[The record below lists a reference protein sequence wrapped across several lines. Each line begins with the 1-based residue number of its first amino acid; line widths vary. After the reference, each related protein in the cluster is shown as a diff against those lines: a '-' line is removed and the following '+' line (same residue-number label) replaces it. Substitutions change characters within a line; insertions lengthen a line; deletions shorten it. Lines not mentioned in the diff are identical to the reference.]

1 MKQKNMI
8 GAMTRRPIDEGS
20 WRFLTGD
27 EANIRRLADAVG
39 FKYTRDKNGQ
49 DFIHGATLTFIGKGG
64 KVARYLQ
71 GTRFNPAD
79 FEDTRIGGFRDA
91 DSIALYFNNGA
102 VDLGVVQDGILL
114 VTGETLEQVQ
124 QRVLGPDLEGNAL
137 FTEAPAWWTV
147 SLRGGLNINTNNE
160 LTFSVNNIFD
170 RNYRLH
176 GSGFDSPGFSAI
188 ASWVGRF

>member
-1 MKQKNMI
+1 MSPDVVSQLAPTGVLRAGINM
-8 GAMTRRPIDEGS
+8 S
-20 WRFLTGD
+20 NF
-27 EANIRRLADAVG
+27 
-39 FKYTRDKNGQ
+39 
-49 DFIHGATLTFIGKGG
+49 
-64 KVARYLQ
+64 
-71 GTRFNPAD
+71 
-79 FEDTRIGGFRDA
+79 
-91 DSIALYFNNGA
+91 
-102 VDLGVVQDGILL
+102 LL